1 MKLNGLEKKEHFLLA
16 LRRVNLCK
24 KEKRPSQAAFQ
35 SFSKNQAVLTGVI
48 N

>member
-24 KEKRPSQAAFQ
+24 KKKSGLFKPLFSRFQ
-35 SFSKNQAVLTGVI
+35 KIRQF
-48 N
+48 